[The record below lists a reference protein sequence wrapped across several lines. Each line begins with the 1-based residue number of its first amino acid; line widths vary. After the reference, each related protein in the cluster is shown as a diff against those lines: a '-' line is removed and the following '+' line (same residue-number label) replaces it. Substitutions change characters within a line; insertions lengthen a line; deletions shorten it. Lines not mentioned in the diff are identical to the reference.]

1 MPPSQGQQAHHHRG
15 KRVYAAAPE
24 VTSASQKSPLSSP
37 QAPAPW
43 PHGLPQQP
51 QHSPIRPMQQ
61 TVPQQQQQQ
70 LNPNIVPPQQP
81 RPRVDPDQMPA
92 PVQVREYD
100 QKLHGGKFIG
110 TCDREHIPLS
120 TTDFLSMDQGNC
132 NPRFMRS
139 VTNSMPRNKE
149 LADVSALPIGLV
161 VQPLAALAREE
172 EPIHVVDH
180 GPEGPVRC
188 TRCKAYINPWCS
200 FTQGGNRFLCNICG
214 HSSEGKDR
222 LDGHFTIRI
231 FETVLMMDLLYR

>member
-1 MPPSQGQQAHHHRG
+1 MSPPQAQSAQHHRG

-24 VTSASQKSPLSSP
+24 VTSVAQKSPLSP
-37 QAPAPW
+37 AQVPAPW

-51 QHSPIRPMQQ
+51 QQSPIRPMHQAG
-61 TVPQQQQQQ
+61 PQQQQQQ
-70 LNPNIVPPQQP
+70 QQQMNPNMVPPQQP

-92 PVQVREYD
+92 PVQVREHD
-100 QKLHGGKFIG
+100 QNLHGGKFIG

-120 TTDFLSMDQGNC
+120 TTDFLAMDQGNC
-132 NPRFMRS
+132 NPRFMRA

-172 EPIHVVDH
+172 EPINVVDH
-180 GPEGPVRC
+180 GAEGPVRC

-200 FTQGGNRFLCNICG
+200 FTQGGNRFICNICG
-214 HSSEGKDR
+214 HSSEGKD
-222 LDGHFTIRI
+222 LI
-231 FETVLMMDLLYR
+231 